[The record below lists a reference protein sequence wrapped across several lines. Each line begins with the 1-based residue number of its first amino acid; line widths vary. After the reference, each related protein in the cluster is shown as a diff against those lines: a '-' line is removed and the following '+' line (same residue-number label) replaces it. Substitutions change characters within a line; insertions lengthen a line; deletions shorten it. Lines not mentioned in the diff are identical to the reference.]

1 MTGGELLDETKRRF
15 IQLLKFQGD
24 EVYCRELQSEVVI
37 SRPLSVAEAI
47 GDPGRDDFPI
57 IRGREVL
64 MQATFKGVAG
74 QAFTAASGDFQ
85 GTLGDVLALP
95 LDENF
100 ERAVFIATMNA
111 ALRYLGKIEKTVHC
125 RDDGPKRCS
134 SLAVDWLRDQEWV
147 MVGLVGL
154 QPSILEAL
162 VKAFGRE
169 RVMVSDLAEAG
180 SEHCGVKVLDGLNS
194 GEIFEQCQ
202 IILITGST
210 IVNGTIDDLL
220 GRAVENDRRVVLFGV
235 TIAGA
240 AYLMGLES
248 WCACST

>member
-1 MTGGELLDETKRRF
+1 MTGGELLEETKRRF

-24 EVYCRELQSEVVI
+24 EVYRRELQSEVVV

-74 QAFTAASGDFQ
+74 QAFTAASGDFR

-125 RDDGPKRCS
+125 Q
-134 SLAVDWLRDQEWV
+134 RDQEWV

-180 SEHCGVKVLDGLNS
+180 SECCGVKVLDGLNS

-220 GRAVENDRRVVLFGV
+220 DRAAEHKRRVVLFGV